1 MNAILIRSEIH
12 EEMTC
17 HGLEKVE
24 LSLVFMAYSLEF
36 VLMQITVFGC
46 F

>member
-1 MNAILIRSEIH
+1 MNAILICSEIH